1 MKVEIIKNGGIKFLL
16 VPEEGDEL
24 ELAALKQLS
33 RIENIEITFSEDKF
47 MTHSGIVK
55 NGLMI
60 KSKDKPLFI
69 EQQDK
74 DDDECLTISIK

>member
-16 VPEEGDEL
+16 IPEEGDEL

-33 RIENIEITFSEDKF
+33 KIENIEVTFSEDKF
-47 MTHSGIVK
+47 MTHGGIIK

-60 KSKDKPLFI
+60 KAKEKSLSIDSISEENKFA
-69 EQQDK
+69 
-74 DDDECLTISIK
+74 DE